1 MGEND
6 DLKFVQ
12 MFKKDEEE
20 FILNAMLMYSLEMTN
35 IDCLS

>member
-12 MFKKDEEE
+12 MFKKDEMKRLH
-20 FILNAMLMYSLEMTN
+20 FKCYVNV
-35 IDCLS
+35 LSRNDKY